1 MAKFSQTFLQGLLQ
15 PSYQEGLFTAAR
27 GIGMRPQMQALQQQ
41 QQEELQRF
49 DESTQISEQGIAA
62 AQQGDVSALTNRIAE
77 LRKQMAEATTL
88 QEKQRIRQEMNNLQ
102 RMRPGAE
109 QVAIGNKARSIVQGE
124 QALQDASLAGPARVA
139 IQQRLEELKK
149 DPEAMRQ
156 YNQYKMDE
164 WRTGQAQEQME
175 AEQWLNSNSSSID
188 QAIQDNDIEAVQE
201 IILKAGDFSEAAQS
215 YVNTSLRNAESMSQF
230 QENSLERKKEPSVDF
245 YEKQINELPEEVK
258 EFLAPTLT
266 AYREIAK
273 SWNGENWTV
282 SGSRARA
289 AQLEKTLQT
298 EIAAINRSMAISD
311 YRVKQNEEADKRDR
325 IKALE
330 LKINTPMDNSY
341 IREARIYESALLK
354 KGEELSEARVEARAN
369 QMYQRD
375 RGGYIEQLA
384 ALEGKTREEA
394 EIKDDGG
401 FSVKVNGQVTTRT
414 MVQEAVALQGLEK
427 TKTKL
432 KDKGLNDQQIRSLL
446 GEDMSES
453 APTQEELITRSG
465 LINPQ
470 RAKLKLRQGLT
481 Q

>member
-1 MAKFSQTFLQGLLQ
+1 MAKFSQAFLQGLLQ
-15 PSYQEGLFTAAR
+15 PSYQQGLFTAA
-27 GIGMRPQMQALQQQ
+27 QQAAQLPAQLQQQKQ

-49 DESTQISEQGIAA
+49 DKTTQISGQGVAA

-77 LRKQMAEATTL
+77 LRRQMSKATTL
-88 QEKQRIRQEMNNLQ
+88 QEKQRIRQEMDNLQ

-109 QVAIGNKARSIVQGE
+109 QVAVGNKARSIVQGE
-124 QALQDASLAGPARVA
+124 QALQDASLVGPARVA

-164 WRTGQAQEQME
+164 WRTGQAQKQME
-175 AEQWLNSNSSSID
+175 AEQWLNNNSPSID
-188 QAIQDNDIEAVQE
+188 QAIQDNDIESVQQ
-201 IILKAGDFSEAAQS
+201 IILEAGEFSEAAQS
-215 YVNTSLRNAESMSQF
+215 YVNTSIRNAESMAQF
-230 QENSLERKKEPSVDF
+230 QENSLERKKAPSVDF
-245 YEKQINELPEEVK
+245 YEKQINDLPKEVK
-258 EFLAPTLT
+258 AFLTPTLT
-266 AYREIAK
+266 AYREISK
-273 SWNGENWTV
+273 SWNGENWSV

-330 LKINTPMDNSY
+330 LKIDTPMDNSY

-354 KGEELSEARVEARAN
+354 KGEELSEARVEARAD

-375 RGGYIEQLA
+375 RKGHIEQLA

-427 TKTKL
+427 TKRKL
-432 KDKGLNDQQIRSLL
+432 KDKGLNDQQIKSLL

-465 LINPQ
+465 LINPE
-470 RAKLKLRQGLT
+470 RAKLKLQQGLT

>member
-77 LRKQMAEATTL
+77 LRKQMSEATTL

-164 WRTGQAQEQME
+164 WRTGQAQKQME
-175 AEQWLNSNSSSID
+175 AEQWLNTNSSSID

-215 YVNTSLRNAESMSQF
+215 YVNTSLRNAESMAQF
-230 QENSLERKKEPSVDF
+230 QENSLERKKAPSVDF

-258 EFLAPTLT
+258 EFLAPTLA

-273 SWNGENWTV
+273 SWNGENWLV

-330 LKINTPMDNSY
+330 LKIDTPMDNSY

-375 RGGYIEQLA
+375 RRGYIEQLA
-384 ALEGKTREEA
+384 SLEGKTREEVEETPAQIIEEAMREYPNKSREEVIQALKSQGFISQDYA
-394 EIKDDGG
+394 E
-401 FSVKVNGQVTTRT
+401 
-414 MVQEAVALQGLEK
+414 EK
-427 TKTKL
+427 EMP
-432 KDKGLNDQQIRSLL
+432 S
-446 GEDMSES
+446 
-453 APTQEELITRSG
+453 QEELITRSG
-465 LINPQ
+465 LINPFRA
-470 RAKLKLRQGLT
+470 RAKLEQNPFRGFSE
-481 Q
+481 

>member
-1 MAKFSQTFLQGLLQ
+1 
-15 PSYQEGLFTAAR
+15 
-27 GIGMRPQMQALQQQ
+27 
-41 QQEELQRF
+41 
-49 DESTQISEQGIAA
+49 
-62 AQQGDVSALTNRIAE
+62 
-77 LRKQMAEATTL
+77 
-88 QEKQRIRQEMNNLQ
+88 
-102 RMRPGAE
+102 
-109 QVAIGNKARSIVQGE
+109 
-124 QALQDASLAGPARVA
+124 
-139 IQQRLEELKK
+139 
-149 DPEAMRQ
+149 MRQ

-164 WRTGQAQEQME
+164 WRTGQAQKQME
-175 AEQWLNSNSSSID
+175 AEQWLNNNSSSID
-188 QAIQDNDIEAVQE
+188 QAIQDNDIEAVQK
-201 IILKAGDFSEAAQS
+201 IILDAGEFSEAAQS
-215 YVNTSLRNAESMSQF
+215 YVNTSLRNAESMAQF

-245 YEKQINELPEEVK
+245 YEKQINELPEEIK
-258 EFLAPTLT
+258 AFLTPTLT

-273 SWNGENWTV
+273 SWDGENWTV

-330 LKINTPMDNSY
+330 LKIDTPMDNSY

-354 KGEELSEARVEARAN
+354 KGEELSETRVEARAN
-369 QMYQRD
+369 QMYQREI
-375 RGGYIEQLA
+375 RGYIEQLA
-384 ALEGKTREEA
+384 ALEGKTREET

-427 TKTKL
+427 TKRKL
-432 KDKGLNDQQIRSLL
+432 KDKGLNDQQIKSLL

-470 RAKLKLRQGLT
+470 RAKLKLQQGLT